1 MKKITNILLSIF
13 SIGIL
18 CSLVSGVLMFLG
30 YIYALIIGGTEA
42 TEICYFIL
50 KECTP
55 WVIKF
60 TSIIIGIGLVTM
72 YLKKQSALT
81 MIKKE
86 EKKTKANKK

>member
-18 CSLVSGVLMFLG
+18 CSLASGVLMFLS

-60 TSIIIGIGLVTM
+60 TSIIIGIGLITM
-72 YLKKQSALT
+72 YLKKQRALAIVKEDKK
-81 MIKKE
+81 IK
-86 EKKTKANKK
+86 TNKK